1 MARPPRRPVRRGEG
15 ERKGDGRKGAGKA
28 REGQPAPRKGRPT
41 RSAKEERAP
50 KRWGGV
56 ARGAVRRL
64 DEPVEGSAAAAWQAA
79 VEATRR
85 GRRAPD
91 GPAREEWQPERVEQV
106 PERPA
111 TGPGDA
117 ARGRG
122 VAASTG
128 RRRRK
133 LPGEV
138 GDELRRSGGSAA
150 PRLEQ
155 R

>member
-15 ERKGDGRKGAGKA
+15 ERKGDGPKAAGKA

-85 GRRAPD
+85 GRRAAD
-91 GPAREEWQPERVEQV
+91 GPAREEWQPERLEQL
-106 PERPA
+106 PEGPA
-111 TGPGDA
+111 AVRAAKSGPPPAGARRARKRA
-117 ARGRG
+117 A
-122 VAASTG
+122 
-128 RRRRK
+128 
-133 LPGEV
+133 LPEQIGA
-138 GDELRRSGGSAA
+138 ELRRTGGSGAA
-150 PRLEQ
+150 RL
-155 R
+155 